1 MMRPLRLLVA
11 FAVLAPAPLA
21 AQQSVT
27 IYNDGRILMRS
38 TVRSPVPSGSST
50 HRVSGGFLDAGS
62 VFSLDSVVAI
72 MGASYDAA
80 VDEANTLRRAI
91 GRKLVFETY
100 VKDGVMQTVEAE
112 VLSVEP
118 ELYRLGDGTLSFQRP
133 GRPRYPAELVLVAP
147 TLSLSVR
154 STSARDALRL
164 GWFTDGGSWNANY
177 AVILGKGTARV
188 SGQAEIQSG
197 RLNIESG
204 EVQLLAG
211 EVGRAPAAAPMA
223 RQRVQQMVMSKAA
236 MADASAA
243 EEGIGESH
251 LYTIPGTL
259 TIKPGTSTVASLF
272 DPASTN
278 WTRRYVVRGQLPW
291 YGPLPQYGEEE
302 QPPVE
307 VQYILKRALKTTFG
321 DAPLPAGTWRLYE
334 ADAGGR
340 PQLIGEAGG
349 DHSAAGQDVKLWA
362 GNAFDLTAERV
373 QTEYATSRVN
383 NRTIAHAS
391 YRVTVSNAKDS
402 VLTVEVVEDR
412 RGEWTLVES
421 SLPGEKVS
429 STETRFRISVPARGR
444 ASLTYKVR
452 VVW

>member
-1 MMRPLRLLVA
+1 MRSHLVSLSLLA
-11 FAVLAPAPLA
+11 SPLA

-38 TVRSPVPSGSST
+38 VVPSQVPSGNST

-62 VFSLDSVVAI
+62 VFSLDSAVAI

-112 VLSVEP
+112 VLGVEP
-118 ELYRLGDGTLSFQRP
+118 ELYRLPDGTLSFQRP
-133 GRPRYPAELVLVAP
+133 GRARYPADLVLVAP

-154 STSARDALRL
+154 STNSRDALRL

-177 AVILGKGTARV
+177 AVILGRGTARI

-197 RLNIESG
+197 RLTVQNG

-211 EVGRAPAAAPMA
+211 EVGRAPAAPMELEQRVA
-223 RQRVQQMVMSKAA
+223 RQSMA
-236 MADASAA
+236 MAKMADQSAS
-243 EEGIGESH
+243 EQGIGESH

-259 TIKPGTSTVASLF
+259 TIRPGTSTVASLF
-272 DPASTN
+272 DPATTT

-302 QPPVE
+302 KPPVE
-307 VQYILKRALKTTFG
+307 VQYNLKRALKTTFG

-349 DHSAAGQDVKLWA
+349 QHTAAGQDVKLWG

-373 QTEYATSRVN
+373 QTEYTTSRVN
-383 NRTIAHAS
+383 NRTIANAA

-402 VLTVEVVEDR
+402 VVTVEVIEDR
-412 RGEWTLVES
+412 RGEWSLVDS

-429 STETRFRISVPARGR
+429 STETRFRLQVPAKGQ
-444 ASLTYKVR
+444 ATLTYRVR

>member
-1 MMRPLRLLVA
+1 MSRDLVLGALL
-11 FAVLAPAPLA
+11 AVTAMPVA

-27 IYNDGRILMRS
+27 IYSDGRILMRS
-38 TVRSPVPSGSST
+38 TVPSQVPSGNST
-50 HRVSGGFLDAGS
+50 HRVSAGFLDAGS
-62 VFSLDSVVAI
+62 VFSLDSAVAI

-112 VLSVEP
+112 VLGVEP
-118 ELYRLGDGTLSFQRP
+118 ELYRLADGTLSFQRP
-133 GRPRYPAELVLVAP
+133 GRARYPADLVLVAP

-154 STSARDALRL
+154 STNARDALRL

-177 AVILGKGTARV
+177 AVMLGRGTARV

-211 EVGRAPAAAPMA
+211 EVGRAPAAAPMQ
-223 RQRVQQMVMSKAA
+223 RQRMQEMAMVSK
-236 MADASAA
+236 MADASAS
-243 EEGIGESH
+243 EQGIGEAH
-251 LYTIPGTL
+251 LYSIPGPL

-272 DPASTN
+272 DPASTT

-291 YGPLPQYGEEE
+291 YGALPQYGEEE
-302 QPPVE
+302 KPPVE

-349 DHSAAGQDVKLWA
+349 EHTAAGQDVKLWG

-373 QTEYATSRVN
+373 QTEYTTSRVN
-383 NRTIAHAS
+383 NRTIANAA
-391 YRVTVSNAKDS
+391 YKVTVSNAKDS
-402 VLTVEVVEDR
+402 VVTVEVIEDR
-412 RGEWTLVES
+412 RGEWSLLES

-429 STETRFRISVPARGR
+429 STETRFRLQVPAKGQ
-444 ASLTYKVR
+444 ATLTYRVR